1 MEYNDGLI
9 LLVEDNK
16 VDEDLTLR
24 AFKKNNLKNEI
35 KVVRDGEEVLRFL
48 FGTDQYA
55 GRDLGVLPHLILLDL
70 KLPKIDGLDVLR
82 RIRSDPRTRLLPVVM
97 LTSSKEEQDLIES
110 YRLGANS
117 YVRKPVDF
125 NEFVAAVT
133 QLGLYWLALNRLA
146 PAPGSSAVREK
157 LRVLILEDS
166 EDDALLLV
174 RKLSKEGNYET
185 FHLRVDSLAALKAA
199 LEKQEWD
206 IVISDHSMPQF
217 TAISALDELHKRGL
231 DIPVIILSGAIEPS
245 AAVAAM
251 KAGASDYIMKGD
263 MTRLLPAI
271 ERELRESRSRRER
284 RLADKNLEERNVEM
298 IREQEK
304 FQQISQ
310 AIEEVFWMTN
320 PDSTEMIYISPAYE
334 KIWGR
339 TCESLYN
346 APREWTEA
354 MHPEDRE
361 RAART
366 ASEQML
372 AGGESEFRI
381 LRPDG
386 ELRWIKNQIFPI
398 KDATGKIHRVA
409 GVAADITKTKQFQA
423 QFHKAQKME
432 AIGRLAGGVAHDFNN
447 LLTAI
452 GGYSHFLLNSLAADD
467 KRREDVEQIK
477 KAGETAA
484 GLTRQL
490 LAFSRQQVLQM
501 KVVDCN
507 FLVSDLEKMLRRIV
521 SEDVKLTTVL
531 SPEPGF
537 IKSDPG
543 QIEQV
548 LLNLVVNAK
557 DALPKGGSITIE
569 TSNVELKGDYARMH
583 LQVKPGSYVMF
594 AVSDSGTGMESETLT
609 HLFEPFFTTKE
620 QGKGTGLGLATVYG
634 IVKQSGGGIY
644 VQSEIGAGTIFKV
657 YFPRVAEASQ
667 PADVGRVPEKSPH
680 GSETILLVEDDER
693 VRTFVYRALLEC
705 GYAVLAA
712 QDSAQAMRLCEK
724 KGDSVNL
731 ILTDVIMPQ
740 MHGPELVKLLLPLC
754 PGAKVIFMSG
764 YTDTVVTHRGLI
776 DSGAPFL
783 QKPLTPD
790 ALARKVREVLDG
802 AR

>member
-1 MEYNDGLI
+1 
-9 LLVEDNK
+9 
-16 VDEDLTLR
+16 
-24 AFKKNNLKNEI
+24 
-35 KVVRDGEEVLRFL
+35 
-48 FGTDQYA
+48 
-55 GRDLGVLPHLILLDL
+55 
-70 KLPKIDGLDVLR
+70 
-82 RIRSDPRTRLLPVVM
+82 
-97 LTSSKEEQDLIES
+97 
-110 YRLGANS
+110 
-117 YVRKPVDF
+117 
-125 NEFVAAVT
+125 
-133 QLGLYWLALNRLA
+133 
-146 PAPGSSAVREK
+146 VREK

-174 RKLSKEGNYET
+174 HKLAKEGNFET
-185 FHLRVDSLAALKAA
+185 THFRVDSLVALKAA
-199 LEKQEWD
+199 LDKQEWD

-217 TAISALDELHKRGL
+217 TAISALQEIQRRGL
-231 DIPVIILSGAIEPS
+231 DIPVIILSGSIEPS

-263 MTRLLPAI
+263 TTRLIPAI
-271 ERELRESRSRRER
+271 ERELRESKSRRER
-284 RLADKNLEERNVEM
+284 RLADKNLEERNVE
-298 IREQEK
+298 IAREQEK
-304 FQQISQ
+304 FQQITQ

-320 PDSTEMIYISPAYE
+320 PDSSEMIYISPGYE

-339 TCESLYN
+339 TCESLYK
-346 APREWTEA
+346 APREWSDA

-361 RAART
+361 RAMRIV
-366 ASEQML
+366 SEQML
-372 AGGESEFRI
+372 VGGETEYRI

-398 KDATGKIHRVA
+398 KDASGKIHRVA

-477 KAGETAA
+477 KAGERAA

-507 FLVSDLEKMLRRIV
+507 FLVADLEKMLKRIV
-521 SEDVKLTTVL
+521 SEDVKLTTLL

-548 LLNLVVNAK
+548 LMNLVVNAK
-557 DALPKGGSITIE
+557 DALPKGGDITIE

-594 AVSDSGTGMESETLT
+594 AVRDTGTGMDAETRA

-644 VQSEIGAGTIFKV
+644 VQSEIGEGTIFKV

-667 PADVGRVPEKSPH
+667 PSGASRAPAKASV
-680 GSETILLVEDDER
+680 GSETILLVEDDEL
-693 VRTFVYRALLEC
+693 VRTFVYRALLES
-705 GYAVLAA
+705 GYTVLVA
-712 QDSAQAMRLCEK
+712 QDSAQAIRLCEK
-724 KGDSVNL
+724 NGRSVSL

-740 MHGPELVKLLLPLC
+740 MHGPELATALAPLC

-790 ALARKVREVLDG
+790 SLARRVREVLDG

>member
-1 MEYNDGLI
+1 MR
-9 LLVEDNK
+9 V
-16 VDEDLTLR
+16 
-24 AFKKNNLKNEI
+24 
-35 KVVRDGEEVLRFL
+35 
-48 FGTDQYA
+48 
-55 GRDLGVLPHLILLDL
+55 
-70 KLPKIDGLDVLR
+70 
-82 RIRSDPRTRLLPVVM
+82 
-97 LTSSKEEQDLIES
+97 
-110 YRLGANS
+110 
-117 YVRKPVDF
+117 
-125 NEFVAAVT
+125 
-133 QLGLYWLALNRLA
+133 
-146 PAPGSSAVREK
+146 K

-166 EDDALLLV
+166 EDDARLLI
-174 RKLSKEGNYET
+174 RKLAKEGNFET
-185 FHLRVDSLAALKAA
+185 VHVRVDSLAALKAA
-199 LEKQEWD
+199 LDEQEWD

-217 TAISALDELHKRGL
+217 TAISALQELQRRGL
-231 DIPVIILSGAIEPS
+231 DIPVIILSGSIEPS

-251 KAGASDYIMKGD
+251 KAGASDYIMKED
-263 MTRLLPAI
+263 TTRLLPAI
-271 ERELRESRSRRER
+271 ERELREAKSRRER
-284 RLADKNLEERNVEM
+284 RLADRNLKERNVEM
-298 IREQEK
+298 AREQEK
-304 FQQISQ
+304 FQQITQ

-320 PDSTEMIYISPAYE
+320 PDSTEMIYISPGYE

-339 TCESLYN
+339 TCESLYK
-346 APREWTEA
+346 APHEWAEA

-361 RAART
+361 RVLRL

-372 AGGESEFRI
+372 VGGESEYRI

-398 KDATGKIHRVA
+398 KDASGKIHRVA

-452 GGYSHFLLNSLAADD
+452 GGYSHFLLSSLAPDD

-477 KAGETAA
+477 KAGERAA

-507 FLVSDLEKMLRRIV
+507 FLVADLEKMLKRIV
-521 SEDVKLTTVL
+521 SEDVKLSTVL
-531 SPEPGF
+531 SREPGF

-548 LLNLVVNAK
+548 LMNLVVNSK
-557 DALPKGGSITIE
+557 DALPKGGSIAIE

-594 AVSDSGTGMESETLT
+594 AVSDSGTGMDSETLA

-644 VQSEIGAGTIFKV
+644 VYSEPGVGTTFKV
-657 YFPRVAEASQ
+657 YFPRVDEASQ
-667 PADVGRVPEKSPH
+667 PAAVGRAPSNPPV
-680 GSETILLVEDDER
+680 GSETILLVEDDEL
-693 VRTFVYRALLEC
+693 VRTFVYRALLES
-705 GYAVLAA
+705 GYAVLVA
-712 QDSAQAMRLCEK
+712 QDSAQAIRLCEK
-724 KGDSVNL
+724 QGSSIDL

-740 MHGPELVKLLLPLC
+740 MHGPELVKLLSPLC
-754 PGAKVIFMSG
+754 PEAKVIFMSG
-764 YTDTVVTHRGLI
+764 YTDTAVTHRDLV

-790 ALARKVREVLDG
+790 ALARKVRETLDG
-802 AR
+802 VRCES